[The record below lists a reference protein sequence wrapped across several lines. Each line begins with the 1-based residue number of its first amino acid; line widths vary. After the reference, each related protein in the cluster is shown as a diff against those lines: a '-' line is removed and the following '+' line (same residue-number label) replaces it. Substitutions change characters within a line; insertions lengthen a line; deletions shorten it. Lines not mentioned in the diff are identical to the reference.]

1 MKSYARLAQL
11 VRAPR
16 LHRGGRG
23 FESLSVHKMSIVIYE
38 DKNLLVLNKPAGL
51 AVHGDGYLKEATLA
65 DWLIEKYPELS
76 DVGEPIF
83 SPKGEKID
91 KPGLVHRLDKDTSG
105 VLLAAKNQAMFLFLK
120 KQFQEHMVKK
130 TYNLIVEGTFKD
142 LNVSKTIDLPIG
154 RSKKD
159 PRMRVA
165 SRKAHGVLRPA
176 VTDYTALENLQNDTA
191 LVEAMPRSGRTH
203 QLRAHFK
210 AINHPLLCDKLYN
223 SQGHCEPP
231 LLRQALHASKIEIA
245 MPDGERRTFEAPWP
259 EDMTLTLEKLR
270 VT

>member
-1 MKSYARLAQL
+1 
-11 VRAPR
+11 
-16 LHRGGRG
+16 
-23 FESLSVHKMSIVIYE
+23 
-38 DKNLLVLNKPAGL
+38 
-51 AVHGDGYLKEATLA
+51 
-65 DWLIEKYPELS
+65 
-76 DVGEPIF
+76 
-83 SPKGEKID
+83 
-91 KPGLVHRLDKDTSG
+91 
-105 VLLAAKNQAMFLFLK
+105 
-120 KQFQEHMVKK
+120 MVKK